1 MVDLENDTASS
12 RRYYIGPAIVDNSP
26 GEKVSMVAGTIT
38 GSPQLS
44 LPITLWKLAWIEG
57 DVLMIYYGTFNNT
70 WFGQRLTRWDYQAQ
84 QYLQVHRCSEL

>member
-44 LPITLWKLAWIEG
+44 LPITLWKLA
-57 DVLMIYYGTFNNT
+57 
-70 WFGQRLTRWDYQAQ
+70 
-84 QYLQVHRCSEL
+84 